1 MIEIQCTSCHT
12 RYRIDERVLP
22 DDTPTFKCSRCGHVF
37 NADPVP
43 ARVRKPAPPEPA
55 SPQKPEN
62 ESQAPRTIQTA
73 RPRASALKSPVE
85 SGIVKREP
93 VAEPRQPI
101 APKPEARVQRPEP
114 RPQRFEP
121 QQPRERSAPPPP
133 APAAQPEDR
142 KEKPRNEPEADDP
155 LNRTFGDRDQK
166 ADTGENLRFDFSDE
180 RGEIGD
186 APPEHELE
194 RPERHHEDWQV
205 GDAPADF
212 EHAPRRQA
220 PSMMAE
226 PPPAPRNPQPV
237 PRNLP
242 PAPRDPQPAPRPTS
256 TPVRR
261 LGLLEADE
269 DRIQF
274 EEPPP
279 PRNPQPAP
287 RSTSTPTRGP
297 VRRMG
302 LLEAEE
308 IPQFEEPP
316 PPPSKSTGFQFGH
329 AADDSEDH
337 TDRESPGAIH
347 ASGVFLAAFLF
358 VAIAFLGAS
367 AIISDEPAASAR
379 ILSGAP
385 RIGEYFARPI
395 VPAMLV
401 TLHDVRPEYYS
412 LKGGHV
418 ALVITG
424 TAQNVGNRPLHLV
437 GIDADLIGAGANSV
451 ARQSVYCGNELS
463 STMLGEMTPREIEFS
478 QGLSPQKAFT
488 IEPSA
493 SAPFLMVFIDP
504 PAGAYK
510 FRISV
515 SKAES
520 SSSGAPPA

>member
-55 SPQKPEN
+55 SPPKPEN

-93 VAEPRQPI
+93 VAEPRQPV
-101 APKPEARVQRPEP
+101 APKPEARAQRPEP
-114 RPQRFEP
+114 RVQRFEP
-121 QQPRERSAPPPP
+121 QPPHERSASPTLP
-133 APAAQPEDR
+133 APAAQPEGR

-155 LNRTFGDRDQK
+155 LNRTFGDHDQK

-180 RGEIGD
+180 RGEIAD
-186 APPEHELE
+186 SPPEHELE
-194 RPERHHEDWQV
+194 RPESRDEDWQV
-205 GDAPADF
+205 GDVPADF

-220 PSMMAE
+220 PSMMGE
-226 PPPAPRNPQPV
+226 PPPAPRNPQP
-237 PRNLP
+237 
-242 PAPRDPQPAPRPTS
+242 APREAQPAPRPTS
-256 TPVRR
+256 IPVRR
-261 LGLLEADE
+261 LGLIEADE

-279 PRNPQPAP
+279 RDRQPAP
-287 RSTSTPTRGP
+287 PRSTFTPPRGP
-297 VRRMG
+297 VRRLG
-302 LLEAEE
+302 LLEADEM
-308 IPQFEEPP
+308 PQFEEPP
-316 PPPSKSTGFQFGH
+316 PPPSKSTGFQFGRT
-329 AADDSEDH
+329 ADDSEDD
-337 TDRESPGAIH
+337 TDDESPGAIH
-347 ASGVFLAAFLF
+347 AAGVFLAAFLF
-358 VAIAFLGAS
+358 VAIVFLGAS
-367 AIISDEPAASAR
+367 AIICDEPAASAR

-385 RIGEYFARPI
+385 RIGGYFARPI

-401 TLHDVRPEYYS
+401 TLHDVRSEYYS

-437 GIDADLIGAGANSV
+437 GIDADLIGAGANPV

-478 QGLSPQKAFT
+478 QGFSPQKAFA

-504 PAGAYK
+504 PTGAYK

-520 SSSGAPPA
+520 SSNVAPSA

>member
-37 NADPVP
+37 NADPMP
-43 ARVRKPAPPEPA
+43 ARVRKMVPQPPESEP
-55 SPQKPEN
+55 KPPES
-62 ESQAPRTIQTA
+62 ESQTPRTIRPA

-85 SGIVKREP
+85 SDVVKREP
-93 VAEPRQPI
+93 GSEVRDPVP
-101 APKPEARVQRPEP
+101 PKPEP
-114 RPQRFEP
+114 RPQRPEP
-121 QQPRERSAPPPP
+121 RAQRLEAQQRQPTAPPTPRP
-133 APAAQPEDR
+133 PAAQPEVR

-155 LNRTFGDRDQK
+155 LNRSFGDHDQK
-166 ADTGENLRFDFSDE
+166 ADTGENLKFDFSDE

-194 RPERHHEDWQV
+194 RPQSRDEGWQV

-226 PPPAPRNPQPV
+226 SEPAPQ
-237 PRNLP
+237 
-242 PAPRDPQPAPRPTS
+242 DPKPAPRPARP
-256 TPVRR
+256 PVRR
-261 LGLLEADE
+261 LGLLEPDVPEFE
-269 DRIQF
+269 DPQ
-274 EEPPP
+274 
-279 PRNPQPAP
+279 PQPAP
-287 RSTSTPTRGP
+287 RDPQPPRRPASTP

-302 LLEAEE
+302 LLEADM
-308 IPQFEEPP
+308 PQYEEPP
-316 PPPSKSTGFQFGH
+316 PLPPAQSARFQFGR
-329 AADDSEDH
+329 AADDSEDD
-337 TDRESPGAIH
+337 TAEDESPGATH
-347 ASGVFLAAFLF
+347 ASGVFLAMFLF

-367 AIISDEPAASAR
+367 AIICDEPAASAR

-385 RIGEYFARPI
+385 RIGDYFARPI

-401 TLHDVRPEYYS
+401 TLHDVRSEYYS

-437 GIDADLIGAGANSV
+437 GIDADLIGAGASPI

-463 STMLGEMTPREIEFS
+463 ATMLGEMTPREIEFS
-478 QGLSPQKAFT
+478 QGLSPQKTFT
-488 IEPSA
+488 VEPSA

-504 PAGAYK
+504 PTGAGK
-510 FRISV
+510 IRISV

-520 SSSGAPPA
+520 SSNVAPPA